1 MGIDLQEELKN
12 KITEHDIENE
22 HDPSKED
29 PEELLEGAVEAVA
42 ESSDAITD
50 SRNFDVY
57 CSLLKHSDAIP
68 GSVMTKLLDSL
79 TSGFQAETD
88 ATIRDAVTED
98 QEAISGHKD
107 ALEMYAFLLHWFV
120 AAAENVKLGSEET
133 VPVPKTKPK
142 RGRGAK
148 AGKTGGR
155 TAASKKNSEQW
166 SWQNHIPNALGLI
179 CRILEKLPAQH
190 VWATSVEREAFVKCI
205 TLPVYD
211 ISTNESYMKV
221 ADIKK
226 GVQRAIC
233 LSVRW
238 HGQGSTAS
246 TKIMANLSF
255 HEHLAEPMAECL
267 SIVEDEYQH
276 PELADEVL
284 RDISAQKFS
293 AQDTKGP
300 RTFSKFLIRYSE
312 VCPRHTLKQI
322 SLLLDQLDSEAYP
335 MRIAIVEIIGNLIVH
350 LDGNSGPVG
359 SQENTQTTKQVNGLY
374 DFLIERMRDV
384 TTYVRTKVLSVFTR
398 LCELKNVYG
407 RSRLHVTRIA
417 ITALEDKAAAVRK
430 NAVVLLVKLIMTHP
444 WDRIH
449 KGPLE
454 MDVWEKEYEELL
466 EKWAPYQE
474 KLDKFN
480 LADQPSQAQEE
491 EEEED
496 EEDEEAEEEEAE
508 AEEDHETATKKSKRS
523 NKKVRGDDEM
533 DVEEDENE
541 DDANDDAMSVDSEEG
556 EPQPKPSKKGKPK
569 KASKKAKRKP
579 RQSQL
584 NPDALEAL
592 KLMDEQEVKELRLT
606 KKYYVEGMDF
616 MRHIEEAM
624 VVLCQLLGSTN
635 KPEALEAIG
644 FFQVAHQYRMR
655 GAESGIKKM
664 LHLIWQKDNS
674 VTSEDGKEI
683 KGVRS
688 RLLECYQ
695 TLYFDSIAELDARG
709 QVSRIAKNMIE
720 LTYDATLAELTSL
733 EEMMRTMM
741 ANDQI
746 PAEVISKLWQIY
758 TSNKLLPKAQRRGA
772 IVILGMLALAK
783 HNILSELDHVD
794 TMLKVGLGALG
805 RADLT
810 LARYTCVALQRLNG
824 SAKKVKG
831 SLADKTMRIEMD
843 SAIFQKLK
851 LVILRPCH
859 SKDWFGLAEQVIN
872 TVYTLGE
879 QPDVF
884 CNDLIKMLTQRAF
897 TPGSQTGS
905 DTEDKEND
913 PDAMDEDHPGDIS
926 QAGSQEPKATDL
938 GDAFHLSQL
947 LFVVGHVA
955 IKHIV
960 YLELVERE
968 AKRQK
973 DEAHAEEKK
982 AAQAPGA
989 RGSSSKDGEELD
1001 QVAGNAEDEIGERM
1015 QEIREH
1021 ELLFGPE
1028 SLLAVYG
1035 PMLVY
1040 ICGRPDKFKNPT
1052 LKAAATL
1059 SFSKFL
1065 CVSSQFCDAHH
1076 LLLFKILEKSDSAN
1090 IRSNI
1095 AIALGDVAVSFST
1108 IIDENS
1114 NELYRGLSDPD
1125 LVVKKNT
1132 LMVLTHLI
1140 LNGMVKVKG
1149 QLGEMAKCVQ
1159 DPDERISDLAKLF
1172 FKELSTKDNAIYNNL
1187 PDVISHLSFG
1197 EHSVGEEMFQSTMSY
1212 IFTFIEKDKQTENV
1226 VEKLCQRFQL
1236 SEDPR
1241 QWRDIA
1247 YCLSLLNYKSDRS
1260 VKKLIEGHRF
1270 YGNKLH
1276 ESTVYERFTAILNK
1290 ARAAKSKDKPDH
1302 ELDEFAK
1309 LLEESKEAGTEEHDL
1324 AKRTKSAVKKRAK
1337 RPATRST
1344 RRVKVEQTIEE
1355 DDDDE

>member
-12 KITEHDIENE
+12 KITEHNIENE

-50 SRNFDVY
+50 SKNFDVY
-57 CSLLKHSDAIP
+57 CSLLKHSDAVP
-68 GSVMTKLLDSL
+68 GTVMTKLLDSL
-79 TSGFQAETD
+79 TSGFQTETD

-98 QEAISGHKD
+98 PRGNIRAQGCPRHSEG
-107 ALEMYAFLLHWFV
+107 
-120 AAAENVKLGSEET
+120 EET
-133 VPVPKTKPK
+133 APVPKAKPK

-148 AGKTGGR
+148 TGRTGGR

-166 SWQNHIPNALGLI
+166 SWQDHIPNALGLI

-190 VWATSVEREAFVKCI
+190 VWPTSMEREAFIKCI

-226 GVQRAIC
+226 GVLRAIC
-233 LSVRW
+233 LSVNS

-267 SIVEDEYQH
+267 AIVEDEYHH

-350 LDGNSGPVG
+350 LDSNSGPVG
-359 SQENTQTTKQVNGLY
+359 SQENTQTTKQINGLY

-430 NAVVLLVKLIMTHP
+430 NAVVLLVKLITTHP

-480 LADQPSQAQEE
+480 LADQASQVHGEE
-491 EEEED
+491 EEEE
-496 EEDEEAEEEEAE
+496 EEGEGDSDDEAEQEEAE
-508 AEEDHETATKKSKRS
+508 AEEDHEPTTKQPKKS

-533 DVEEDENE
+533 DVEEDGDENE
-541 DDANDDAMSVDSEEG
+541 SDANDDAMSVDGEEG
-556 EPQPKPSKKGKPK
+556 EPQSRPRKKGKSK
-569 KASKKAKRKP
+569 KASKKTKRKP

-592 KLMDEQEVKELRLT
+592 RLMDEQEVKELRLT
-606 KKYYVEGMDF
+606 KKYYIEGMDF

-644 FFQVAHQYRMR
+644 FFQVAYQYKMR
-655 GAESGIKKM
+655 NAESGIKKM

-674 VTSEDGKEI
+674 ITSEDGKEI

-688 RLLECYQ
+688 RLLESYQ
-695 TLYFDSIAELDARG
+695 MLYFDPIANLDARG

-720 LTYDATLAELTSL
+720 LTYGATLAELTSL

-746 PAEVISKLWQIY
+746 PSEVISKLWQIY
-758 TSNKLLPKAQRRGA
+758 TSNKLLPKPQRRGA

-831 SLADKTMRIEMD
+831 SLDDKTMRIEMD
-843 SAIFQKLK
+843 SAIFQKLNQ
-851 LVILRPCH
+851 VILRPCH

-872 TVYTLGE
+872 TVYALGE
-879 QPDVF
+879 HPDVF
-884 CNDLIKMLTQRAF
+884 CNDLIKKLTHRAF
-897 TPGSQTGS
+897 TPAPQAESAK
-905 DTEDKEND
+905 EDKEND
-913 PDAMDEDHPGDIS
+913 PDAMDEDHPGDVS
-926 QAGSQEPKATDL
+926 RADSQEPKATDL

-973 DEAHAEEKK
+973 DEAQAAEKK

-989 RGSSSKDGEELD
+989 RGPSSKDGEELD
-1001 QVAGNAEDEIGERM
+1001 QVAGNAEDEIGEHI

-1035 PMLVY
+1035 PILVY
-1040 ICGRPDKFKNPT
+1040 ICGRPDKNPT

-1065 CVSSQFCDAHH
+1065 CVSSQFCDEHH

-1159 DPDERISDLAKLF
+1159 DPDDRISDLAKLF

-1197 EHSVGEEMFQSTMSY
+1197 EHAVDEEMFQSTMSY

-1236 SEDPR
+1236 SEEPR

-1276 ESTVYERFTAILNK
+1276 EPVVYERFTAILNK

-1302 ELDEFAK
+1302 ELDEFGK

-1344 RRVKVEQTIEE
+1344 RKVKVEQTIEE
-1355 DDDDE
+1355 DDDE

>member
-12 KITEHDIENE
+12 KITEHGIDNE
-22 HDPSKED
+22 HDPNKED
-29 PEELLEGAVEAVA
+29 VEQLLEGVVEAVA
-42 ESSDAITD
+42 ESSDAITN
-50 SRNFDVY
+50 SKNFDVY
-57 CSLLKHSDAIP
+57 CSLLKHSDAVP
-68 GSVMTKLLDSL
+68 GAVMTKLLDSL
-79 TSGFQAETD
+79 TSGFQTEVD
-88 ATIRDAVTED
+88 ATIRDAATED
-98 QEAISGHKD
+98 TEAISGHKE
-107 ALEMYAFLLHWFV
+107 ALDMYAFLLHWFV
-120 AAAENVKLGSEET
+120 AAAENVKSESEET
-133 VPVPKTKPK
+133 APASKAKPK

-148 AGKTGGR
+148 AGRTGGR
-155 TAASKKNSEQW
+155 AAASKKNMEQW
-166 SWQNHIPNALGLI
+166 SWQDHIPNALKLI
-179 CRILEKLPAQH
+179 CRILEKLPAQY
-190 VWATSVEREAFVKCI
+190 VWPTSMEREAFIKCI

-211 ISTNESYMKV
+211 ISVNESYMKV

-233 LSVRW
+233 LSVKS

-267 SIVEDEYQH
+267 SIVEDEYHH

-284 RDISAQKFS
+284 RDISTQKFS

-300 RTFSKFLIRYSE
+300 RTFSKFLVRYSE

-350 LDGNSGPVG
+350 LDSNSGPVG
-359 SQENTQTTKQVNGLY
+359 SQENTQSTKQINGLY

-430 NAVVLLVKLIMTHP
+430 NAVVLIVKLITTHP

-454 MDVWEKEYEELL
+454 MYVWEREYEELL

-480 LADQPSQAQEE
+480 LAEQPSQVE

-496 EEDEEAEEEEAE
+496 DDDDDEAEEEEAE
-508 AEEDHETATKKSKRS
+508 EGHETATKQSKRQ
-523 NKKVRGDDEM
+523 NKRAQGDDEM
-533 DVEEDENE
+533 DVDEDENE
-541 DDANDDAMSVDSEEG
+541 NDANDDAMSADGDESES
-556 EPQPKPSKKGKPK
+556 QPRPSKKGKSK
-569 KASKKAKRKP
+569 KASKEPHRKP

-592 KLMDEQEVKELRLT
+592 RLMDEKEVKELRLT
-606 KKYYVEGMDF
+606 KKYYIEGMDF
-616 MRHIEEAM
+616 MRHIEDAM

-644 FFQVAHQYRMR
+644 FFQVAHQYKMR
-655 GAESGIKKM
+655 NAQCGIKKM

-695 TLYFDSIAELDARG
+695 TLYFDPIDDLDARG

-720 LTYDATLAELTSL
+720 LTYGATLAELTSL

-746 PAEVISKLWQIY
+746 PPEVISKLWQIY
-758 TSNKLLPKAQRRGA
+758 TSNKLLPKPQRRGA

-783 HNILSELDHVD
+783 HNILSELDHVE

-805 RADLT
+805 KVDLT

-831 SLADKTMRIEMD
+831 SLDDKTMRIEMD
-843 SAIFQKLK
+843 SNIFQKLK
-851 LVILRPCH
+851 QVVLQPCR

-872 TVYTLGE
+872 TVYALGE
-879 QPDVF
+879 HPDVF
-884 CNDLIKMLTQRAF
+884 CNDLIKQLTQRAF
-897 TPGSQTGS
+897 TYGPQAESAA
-905 DTEDKEND
+905 EDKEND
-913 PDAMDEDHPGDIS
+913 PDVMDEDHPGDVS
-926 QAGSQEPKATDL
+926 QADSQEPKATDL

-973 DEAHAEEKK
+973 DEAQAADKK
-982 AAQAPGA
+982 ATQNHTA
-989 RGSSSKDGEELD
+989 RGPSKDAEELD
-1001 QVAGNAEDEIGERM
+1001 QVAGNAEDEIGEQM

-1035 PMLVY
+1035 PMLVH

-1065 CVSSQFCDAHH
+1065 CVSSQFCDEHH

-1159 DPDERISDLAKLF
+1159 DPDVRISDLAKLF

-1197 EHSVGEEMFQSTMSY
+1197 EHAVDEEMFHSTMSY

-1247 YCLSLLNYKSDRS
+1247 YCLWLLNYKSDRS

-1276 ESTVYERFTAILNK
+1276 EPVVYERFTAILNK

-1302 ELDEFAK
+1302 ELDEFGK
-1309 LLEESKEAGTEEHDL
+1309 LLEDSKEAGTEEHDL
-1324 AKRTKSAVKKRAK
+1324 TKRTKSAVKKRAK

-1344 RRVKVEQTIEE
+1344 RKVKVEQTIEE
-1355 DDDDE
+1355 DDDE